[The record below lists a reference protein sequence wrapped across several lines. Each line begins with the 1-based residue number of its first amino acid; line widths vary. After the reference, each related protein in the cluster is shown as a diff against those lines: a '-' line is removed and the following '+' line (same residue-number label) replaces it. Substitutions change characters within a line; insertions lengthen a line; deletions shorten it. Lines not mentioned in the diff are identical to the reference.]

1 MFVMDRNEPVLDIR
15 NRTSRSST
23 PNGDQEG
30 QQTATKMSNEKD
42 TVEKQAVHSKLL
54 DKDQKENGHDII
66 IECSVCLQPCIHPVQ
81 LPCQHIFCFL
91 CVKGAAHRSKRCA
104 LCRQE
109 IIPEF
114 FQKPKLIRQQD
125 LEKTI
130 AFDDKYQWFYEGRN
144 GWWQYDDRTSQ
155 ELEIKHKNGDKLFEL
170 LIAGFLYVIDLE
182 NMVQFRRN
190 DRTRK
195 RNIKRDETTMEG
207 VKGVA
212 GLKYSNQSS
221 TERPG
226 AEGVEQPRASSGIL
240 NVGTPTDIGQ
250 DDAILSPPAPNNT
263 PQTPQTPADSPPDST
278 SGSQQDLSRHFE
290 HLSLDELDQPQTFV
304 QQTDTG
310 PDQSHQRSQMMSSS
324 GQSVSMI
331 HLGQHPVSG
340 QRFPSISGPI
350 EYELGE
356 SLYSSSDSSDND

>member
-1 MFVMDRNEPVLDIR
+1 MDKNESVFDVR
-15 NRTSRSST
+15 NRMSRIST
-23 PNGDQEG
+23 LVGAQEG
-30 QQTATKMSNEKD
+30 QHSASKMTTEKD
-42 TVEKQAVHSKLL
+42 IVEKEAIHSKLL
-54 DKDQKENGHDII
+54 DKDPKENVHDTV
-66 IECSVCLQPCIHPVQ
+66 IECSVCLQPSIHPVQ

-109 IIPEF
+109 IVPEF

-130 AFDDKYQWFYEGRN
+130 TFDEKYQWFYEGRN

-195 RNIKRDETTMEG
+195 RNIKRDESNIEG

-212 GLKYSNQSS
+212 GLKYVNQN
-221 TERPG
+221 TNERPG
-226 AEGVEQPRASSGIL
+226 AEGVEQPRSRSGVL
-240 NVGTPTDIGQ
+240 NVVTPTDTGH

-263 PQTPQTPADSPPDST
+263 PQTPQTPADSPPNST
-278 SGSQQDLSRHFE
+278 SGSQQDLSLHFE
-290 HLSLDELDQPQTFV
+290 HLSLDELDSSQALSNQTV
-304 QQTDTG
+304 VG
-310 PDQSHQRSQMMSSS
+310 RDQSQQRSQMISSR
-324 GQSVSMI
+324 GQSINMVD
-331 HLGQHPVSG
+331 QQPVSG
-340 QRFPSISGPI
+340 QMFPPLSGPFD
-350 EYELGE
+350 YELGE
-356 SLYSSSDSSDND
+356 SLYSPSDSSGED